1 MDNKL
6 TQYNAERDF
15 GQFFDNKCY
24 VVSLSEKS
32 VSNYKYICGNKTN
45 LKWRLHHFAVGHRFK
60 SLPVSSSI
68 IFQNTYDKE
77 IKKYSCL
84 DFQKLQIEAFN
95 IEDDLKEWIDNLRNL
110 NNHYIH
116 TFDNLRI
123 KKSSPIALFLK
134 DAFRMATT
142 MIFLDTKELWATW
155 KERATEQLIHGNY
168 TSEQLDEQLRKKY
181 TDYISFKSFKRD
193 YVNFLKQKFYPFDE
207 EKKLTAEE
215 RKKAESYINL
225 RNAFGEQ
232 SIDECIESLLFTEVS
247 EPIDWK
253 LYGEHQIMTI
263 EPGAYLSFTGSLF
276 LLSMFLYKD
285 EANQLI
291 SKVKGYKRNDDDQM
305 RSKRNIMS
313 FFAKKRNSQ
322 DYDSEERGL
331 IYARDII
338 QYLNKYPTA
347 WNREIDLD
355 NESEPG
361 VAAELKKKIE
371 EMEIDRLFPDM
382 ADNEDFKQYA
392 IARIFRNESLEP
404 PKPIYKDCI
413 EKNSEVKAIYD
424 IIVTNKFNRQD
435 YKDDTFKMF
444 ALSYVVKKY
453 FPDKLHLAGYK
464 NIQFGKKHQEFNT
477 NKVINKAIEKLQKR
491 LRDKI
496 FYTSYGR
503 NQDRFMEIAVR
514 YLATTKYF
522 GENARFKMYQFYTT
536 DEQNEYL
543 EEQKQRLTKKEYD
556 ALKFHGGKLTHYC
569 TYAEHQKIYPEW
581 DTPFVE
587 ENNAIQ
593 VKLSLVKGTD
603 TIVSIQRPL
612 LVYLLQDALF
622 APKTNKIGGD
632 TLLKHYFVGAYK
644 ADLQVMH
651 SAFKAKP
658 KKEDKTTLAQ
668 MRKLLPRK
676 AVKKQLSEPIM
687 QTLDAY
693 GKILEQA
700 QEREERYG
708 KLLEYKK
715 KTSREAYENFIRN
728 NKGKQFKLQFVRKAW
743 HIMYFRNIYK
753 AAAPTQKDHHKSL
766 HITRDEFNDFCR
778 YMFAMDTVSNYKECL
793 RILLNNKGFFD
804 NAEFKILFDGGHSL
818 DYYYAKTKTKF
829 AEWINNQQQQ
839 PIDDRKFQLDG
850 YKNFSGN
857 HILYINLSHFLE
869 FLKKKNRLLLHEG
882 KGIELPALANKEY
895 LIADYYYNIEC
906 TKDTDKAQRKVFNTL
921 KPYRLEDC
929 LLYEIAI
936 RYFTSNGVDSSNVK
950 NSVRKILTA
959 EYKFSVKDQSNEHLY
974 SIQVPFKQI
983 ERYVGINNYYK
994 EKEKRG
1000 HKNFLCELPKYLDDA
1015 CNKKSLKTVFAN
1027 YQRDNIIM
1035 LDDLHKIQTDIVTE
1049 SGKFLS
1055 VYMELEKYFV
1065 AKNELTIKKENR
1077 ITFGEIVQLKK
1088 YLEIDKD
1095 TRNTACHFGVPD
1107 ELYEDKLKEVERK
1120 FVEQY
1125 IPATCADYS
1134 SIGKHERAVTDK
1146 LLKSLHN
1153 SFFNHRGKNA
1163 TKRKEE
1169 VEKQYFEKVVKKN
1182 RTQNKK

>member
-32 VSNYKYICGNKTN
+32 VSNYYYICRNKTN

-68 IFQNTYDKE
+68 IFQNTYDE
-77 IKKYSCL
+77 GTKKHRCL
-84 DFQKLQIEAFN
+84 DFQKLQIENFN
-95 IEDDLKEWIDNLRNL
+95 FRDYLSTAEKEDDIEDALRDIIKTLRNL

-123 KKSSPIALFLK
+123 EKSSPIALFLK

-142 MIFLDTKELWATW
+142 MIFLENKDVEKNETKWEEW
-155 KERATEQLIHGNY
+155 KREFYKEYPKKDY
-168 TSEQLDEQLRKKY
+168 TSEQFDEQLRKKY
-181 TDYISFKSFKRD
+181 TNYISKNFEKD

-207 EKKLTAEE
+207 EKELSEE
-215 RKKAESYINL
+215 EYKRAKSYIDL

-232 SIDECIESLLFTEVS
+232 SVYECIDSLLFTEVS
-247 EPIDWK
+247 EAIDWK

-263 EPGAYLSFTGSLF
+263 KQGTYLSFTGSLF

-313 FFAKKRNSQ
+313 FFAKKRSSQ

-361 VAAELKKKIE
+361 IATELKKKIE
-371 EMEIDRLFPDM
+371 ELEIDRLFPEM
-382 ADNEDFKQYA
+382 ADNKDFKQYA

-424 IIVTNKFNRQD
+424 IIATNKFEKQD
-435 YKDDTFKMF
+435 YK
-444 ALSYVVKKY
+444 AV
-453 FPDKLHLAGYK
+453 
-464 NIQFGKKHQEFNT
+464 
-477 NKVINKAIEKLQKR
+477 EKLRKR
-491 LRDKI
+491 LRDKT

-503 NQDRFMEIAVR
+503 NQDRFMEIAVC
-514 YLATTKYF
+514 YLAATKYF

-536 DEQNEYL
+536 DEQNKYL
-543 EEQKQRLTKKEYD
+543 EEPKQQRLPQEKEYD
-556 ALKFHGGKLTHYC
+556 AQNFHGGRLTHYC
-569 TYAEHQKIYPEW
+569 TYAEHHERYPEW
-581 DTPFVE
+581 DTSFVE

-593 VKLSLVKGTD
+593 VKLSLVEGKD

-622 APKTNKIGGD
+622 APEANRIGGD
-632 TLLKHYFVGAYK
+632 TLLKHYFVGAYE
-644 ADLQVMH
+644 ADLQVMK
-651 SAFKAKP
+651 SAFDD
-658 KKEDKTTLAQ
+658 KKRDKTTLAQ
-668 MRKLLPRK
+668 MRKLLPRR
-676 AVKKQLSEPIM
+676 AVKKQLSDKPMM

-693 GKILEQA
+693 RKILEQA

-715 KTSREAYENFIRN
+715 KTSPEAYENFIRN

-753 AAAPTQKDHHKSL
+753 VAAPTQKDHHKSL

-778 YMFAMDTVSNYKECL
+778 YMFAMDTVSDYKECL
-793 RILLNNKGFFD
+793 RNLLESKNFFTNK
-804 NAEFKILFDGGHSL
+804 EFKTLFESGKSL
-818 DYYYAKTKTKF
+818 EDYYKKTKKEFTK
-829 AEWINNQQQQ
+829 WIDNQQQQ

-895 LIADYYYNIEC
+895 LIADYYYNIAC
-906 TKDTDKAQRKVFNTL
+906 TKDTDKAQRKVLNTL

-936 RYFTSNGVDSSNVK
+936 RYFTANGVDGSNVK
-950 NSVRKILTA
+950 NSVRKILTDRY
-959 EYKFSVKDQSNEHLY
+959 EFSVKDKNNNHLY

-1000 HKNFLCELPKYLDDA
+1000 HQNFLVELPGYISLLEKKYKRLDDQKSSLSNSKNRPVKKKKLSKQEEA
-1015 CNKKSLKTVFAN
+1015 IRQYTTNK
-1027 YQRDNIIM
+1027 IIT
-1035 LDDLHKIQTDIVTE
+1035 LEDLHQIQAEIVTE

-1065 AKNELTIKKENR
+1065 AKNELTIKENNR
-1077 ITFGEIVQLKK
+1077 ITFSEITPLSSFLKAQ
-1088 YLEIDKD
+1088 E
-1095 TRNTACHFGVPD
+1095 RNTACHFGVPK
-1107 ELYEDKLKEVERK
+1107 ELYERKLKRVEK
-1120 FVEQY
+1120 QFVEQY
-1125 IPATCADYS
+1125 ISATCAGYNG
-1134 SIGKHERAVTDK
+1134 IGKHERAVTDK

-1153 SFFNHRGKNA
+1153 SFFNHREKDA

-1169 VEKQYFEKVVKKN
+1169 AEEQYFEKVVKKN

>member
-6 TQYNAERDF
+6 TLYNAEKDF
-15 GQFFDNKCY
+15 LQFFDNKCY

-32 VSNYKYICGNKTN
+32 VSNYHYICRNKTN

-68 IFQNTYDKE
+68 IFQNTYDE
-77 IKKYSCL
+77 ETKKYSCL

-95 IEDDLKEWIDNLRNL
+95 IEDDLKKRIDAFRNL

-123 KKSSPIALFLK
+123 EKSSPIALFLK

-142 MIFLDTKELWATW
+142 MIFLENKDVEKNETKWEEW
-155 KERATEQLIHGNY
+155 KREFYEEYPKKDY
-168 TSEQLDEQLRKKY
+168 TSEQFDEQLRKKY
-181 TDYISFKSFKRD
+181 TDYIYKDFEKD

-207 EKKLTAEE
+207 KKKLTAEE
-215 RKKAESYINL
+215 PTIDKYI
-225 RNAFGEQ
+225 
-232 SIDECIESLLFTEVS
+232 DSLLFTEVS
-247 EPIDWK
+247 EDIDWK

-263 EPGAYLSFTGSLF
+263 KQGTYLSFTGSLF

-291 SKVKGYKRNDDDQM
+291 SKVKGYKRN
-305 RSKRNIMS
+305 IMS
-313 FFAKKRNSQ
+313 FFAKKRSSQ

-355 NESEPG
+355 NESESKDATASEKKIEKMKIAIG
-361 VAAELKKKIE
+361 LKKKIE

-392 IARIFRNESLEP
+392 IARIFREELPEP

-424 IIVTNKFNRQD
+424 IIETNSFKKED
-435 YKDDTFKMF
+435 YKDGTFKMF
-444 ALSYVVKKY
+444 ALSYVVKTYFWGKHHLKRYKY
-453 FPDKLHLAGYK
+453 KKFGDKY
-464 NIQFGKKHQEFNT
+464 QEFSDELNT
-477 NKVINKAIEKLQKR
+477 NKAVEKLRKR
-491 LRDKI
+491 LRDKT

-514 YLATTKYF
+514 YLAATKYF

-543 EEQKQRLTKKEYD
+543 EEQKQRLTKKKYD

-569 TYAEHQKIYPEW
+569 TYAEHHERYPEW

-593 VKLSLVKGTD
+593 VKLSLVEGKD

-622 APKTNKIGGD
+622 APEANKIGGD

-644 ADLQVMH
+644 ADLQAMH
-651 SAFKAKP
+651 SAFKAKA
-658 KKEDKTTLAQ
+658 EYETTLAQ
-668 MRKLLPRK
+668 MRKLLPRR
-676 AVKKQLSEPIM
+676 AVKKQLSDKPMM

-693 GKILEQA
+693 RKILEQS

-715 KTSREAYENFIRN
+715 KTSPEAYENFIRN

-753 AAAPTQKDHHKSL
+753 VAAPTQKDHHKSL

-778 YMFAMDTVSNYKECL
+778 YMFAMDTVSDYKACL
-793 RILLNNKGFFD
+793 RNLLESKNFFTNK
-804 NAEFKILFDGGHSL
+804 EFKTLFESGKSL
-818 DYYYAKTKTKF
+818 DDYYQKTKKEFADWIARQTK
-829 AEWINNQQQQ
+829 Q
-839 PIDDRKFQLDG
+839 PVDTQKYQLDG
-850 YKNFSGN
+850 YKNLFSN

-882 KGIELPALANKEY
+882 KGIELPALANREY
-895 LIADYYYNIEC
+895 LIADYYYNIAC
-906 TKDTDKAQRKVFNTL
+906 TKDTDKAQRKVLNTL

-959 EYKFSVKDQSNEHLY
+959 EYKFSVKDKNNNHLY

-983 ERYVGINNYYK
+983 ERYVGIDNYYK
-994 EKEKRG
+994 EKEKSG
-1000 HKNFLCELPKYLDDA
+1000 HQNFLCELPKYLGYA

-1027 YQRDNIIM
+1027 YKRDNTIM

-1065 AKNELTIKKENR
+1065 IKNKLTIKKGNR
-1077 ITFGEIVQLKK
+1077 ITFDEINSLSSFLKA
-1088 YLEIDKD
+1088 EE
-1095 TRNTACHFGVPD
+1095 RNTACHFGVPN
-1107 ELYEDKLKEVERK
+1107 ELYERKLKRVEK
-1120 FVEQY
+1120 QFVEQY
-1125 IPATCADYS
+1125 ISATCAGYNG
-1134 SIGKHERAVTDK
+1134 IGKYERAVTDK
-1146 LLKSLHN
+1146 LLESLHN
-1153 SFFNHRGKNA
+1153 SSNHKGK
-1163 TKRKEE
+1163 KC
-1169 VEKQYFEKVVKKN
+1169 YKKKG
-1182 RTQNKK
+1182 RS